1 VTALARPYA
10 GAFVPAPAMPSARGI
25 NPLVRGSW
33 YLFVMSIPFELP
45 HSNIPIEVPTMTG
58 ALFLLTTVLHAS
70 VCYRRVPA
78 SLVWFSIYLW
88 TMGISAVVNNIQHG
102 SEAFTLGVWLTQL
115 LLIFWCAANVLR
127 RDEVFRGT
135 LIALAIAC
143 AIRAGVQVLGIA
155 QTVIPVWGG
164 GERITAFGQNSNLA
178 AMILATG
185 LVAALA
191 LRNATNHGLLWRLLV
206 CWGPAV
212 LIGLALIQTGSRGG
226 VVCGVLG
233 ILVLFIAG
241 KARLGT
247 VFLGLLTIVALGVGI
262 SRSETLSKRF
272 LSAEEGNLSGRE
284 RIYPAAIEMIKE
296 RPLMGWG
303 PADNQFEL
311 ARRIDE
317 RRRPSR
323 DMHNLVL
330 EVWTVAGVIGA
341 IPFLIGFGLCLG
353 AAWASRGGPR
363 GALPLALLAAIAPGI
378 ISGTWIASKILWLV
392 LAIAVASGQAGT
404 RYVAVVPEE
413 PCAV

>member
-1 VTALARPYA
+1 MTALARPYLAAPGQAVQVAQGISPIVRA
-10 GAFVPAPAMPSARGI
+10 G
-25 NPLVRGSW
+25 W
-33 YLFVMSIPFELP
+33 YLFVMSIPFEMP
-45 HSNIPIEVPTMTG
+45 DSNIPVEVPTMTG
-58 ALFLLTTVLHAS
+58 ALFLFTTVLHAS
-70 VCYRRVPA
+70 ACYRRVPS

-115 LLIFWCAANVLR
+115 LLIFWSSANMMR
-127 RDEVFRGT
+127 REEVFRGT
-135 LIALAIAC
+135 LIALTVAC
-143 AIRAGVQVLGIA
+143 AARAAVQVLGLA

-178 AMILATG
+178 AMILSTG

-191 LRNATNHGLLWRLLV
+191 LRTVAHHGRLWRLLM

-212 LIGLALIQTGSRGG
+212 LISMAIIQTGSRGG
-226 VVCGVLG
+226 VVCGASGV
-233 ILVLFIAG
+233 LVLLLAG

-247 VFLGLLTIVALGVGI
+247 LFLAFVTVAALGAGI
-262 SRSETLSKRF
+262 GRSETLRKRF

-284 RIYPAAIEMIKE
+284 RIYPAAIDMIKE

-317 RRRPSR
+317 RKRPSR

-341 IPFLIGFGLCLG
+341 IPFIIGLGLCLG
-353 AAWASRGGPR
+353 AAWAARAGPR
-363 GALPLALLAAIAPGI
+363 GALPLALLAAIGPGI

-392 LAIAVASGQAGT
+392 LAIAVASGKAGT
-404 RYVAVVPEE
+404 RYVAVVPE
-413 PCAV
+413 A